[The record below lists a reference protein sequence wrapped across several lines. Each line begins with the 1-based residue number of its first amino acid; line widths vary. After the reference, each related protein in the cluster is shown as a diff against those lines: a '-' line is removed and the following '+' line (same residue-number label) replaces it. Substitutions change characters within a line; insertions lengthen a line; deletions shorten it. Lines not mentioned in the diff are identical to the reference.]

1 MINGSIDEFM
11 EKLRGGEEVVYV
23 YNGKKYFSQGYV
35 NDDGKYRFEL
45 QQWEPEVKILWEI
58 VGKSNQDSLYAFLKE
73 PLFDGKTFWD
83 IESEAEW
90 VDE

>member
-11 EKLRGGEEVVYV
+11 EKLRGGEEVIYV
-23 YNGKKYFSQGYV
+23 YNGKKYFSQGYI

-45 QQWEPEVKILWEI
+45 QQWEPEAKILWEI
-58 VGKSNQDSLYAFLKE
+58 VGKSKQDSLDAFLKE
-73 PLFDGKTFWD
+73 PLFDGKTFWE

>member
-11 EKLRGGEEVVYV
+11 EKLRGGEEVIYV
-23 YNGKKYFSQGYV
+23 YNGKKYFSQGYI

-45 QQWEPEVKILWEI
+45 QQWEPEAKILWEI
-58 VGKSNQDSLYAFLKE
+58 VGKSNQDSLDAFLKE
-73 PLFDGKTFWD
+73 PLFDGKTFLE